1 MVDFAVLSDNDE
13 LEWVLGWADVD
24 RKWAFD
30 GDAFAVACEILFIRL
45 GIDLNKLFLTENK
58 MRGYKFKYRNMMC
71 KFDFLHNL
79 IIQEYKHILGHVLSE
94 EGEVVAKPSD
104 RFQLMLETHQ
114 SREFLL
120 VAVDLVNE
128 LVGQNQ
134 AVLLVKVVVFAF
146 L

>member
-1 MVDFAVLSDNDE
+1 
-13 LEWVLGWADVD
+13 
-24 RKWAFD
+24 
-30 GDAFAVACEILFIRL
+30 
-45 GIDLNKLFLTENK
+45 
-58 MRGYKFKYRNMMC
+58 MMC